1 MEKLNWLKKKIGAGQ
16 AKKIQVGWDMDVKHV
31 HMLETLMN
39 QILDKYEKIFHY
51 RPINQK
57 IYSVNN
63 KLRES
68 EIPNPKDLLLMR

>member
-1 MEKLNWLKKKIGAGQ
+1 
-16 AKKIQVGWDMDVKHV
+16 MDVKHV

-39 QILDKYEKIFHY
+39 QILDKYEEIFHY